1 MLLKDFVTNFFC
13 VGHNNKIGSF
23 RFKNQTG
30 IEAEPIQAG
39 SELVGF
45 QAKYY
50 ETQIVTNKE
59 EIINSIKKAKVKNPK
74 PNNEG

>member
-1 MLLKDFVTNFFC
+1 MKDLNWNILKLNLTVKKEMLLKDFVTNFFC
-13 VGHNNKIGSF
+13 VGHNNKIGLF

-50 ETQIVTNKE
+50 ET
-59 EIINSIKKAKVKNPK
+59 
-74 PNNEG
+74 